1 MWWEYKWFGVGREPY
16 SPFIQCQCRG
26 LFEISCELERI
37 APEHEFRGVDMNA
50 FEISSM
56 YGSTVVEG
64 MSVRAGVGVVIRGHG
79 DTILLEKRR
88 DCGWW
93 GLPGGRV
100 EPGESLVEAA
110 VREVREETGLT
121 VEVTH
126 LVGVYSSPE
135 DRIVTYPDNG
145 DVVQLIDIVVGA
157 RVLSGQV
164 ICSLESEEVRFFSPS
179 QLPEQIVPPA
189 RQPLVDALEGRCGVL
204 K

>member
-1 MWWEYKWFGVGREPY
+1 
-16 SPFIQCQCRG
+16 
-26 LFEISCELERI
+26 
-37 APEHEFRGVDMNA
+37 MNA

-157 RVLSGQV
+157 RILSGQV
-164 ICSLESEEVRFFSPS
+164 ICSQESEEVRFFPPS

>member
-1 MWWEYKWFGVGREPY
+1 
-16 SPFIQCQCRG
+16 
-26 LFEISCELERI
+26 
-37 APEHEFRGVDMNA
+37 MNA

-56 YGSTVVEG
+56 YGSTVVGG
-64 MSVRAGVGVVIRGHG
+64 MTVRAGVGVVIRGEG

-126 LVGVYSSPE
+126 LVGVYSSPVG
-135 DRIVTYPDNG
+135 RIVTYPDNG
-145 DVVQLIDIVVGA
+145 DVVQLIDVVVGA
-157 RVLSGQV
+157 RVLSGEL
-164 ICSLESEEVRFFSPS
+164 ICSHESEELRFFAPS

-189 RQPLVDALEGRCGVL
+189 RQPLADALEDRCGL
-204 K
+204 LR